1 MGSPCFRETP
11 PPILLGASVPH
22 VSVTPPLPFFWAQ
35 DVVKKFEKYGRVVE
49 VRIVRGPDGNSR
61 GFGFV
66 EMETPED
73 AKEVIR
79 HLDRAEWNGRKL
91 LCEVAKNP
99 RWVRSPPS
107 LPAVCECFMRQPP
120 QGLNDSRTRACVLT
134 ADLFVSVQVEAG
146 AAKAGAVGEEDSR
159 RPFFAQYVLMTRW
172 PSRLLLSFCY
182 CHSVTVIVP
191 SVVPKHSAQY
201 YCALKLPLASS

>member
-1 MGSPCFRETP
+1 M
-11 PPILLGASVPH
+11 
-22 VSVTPPLPFFWAQ
+22 Q

-99 RWVRSPPS
+99 R
-107 LPAVCECFMRQPP
+107 
-120 QGLNDSRTRACVLT
+120 
-134 ADLFVSVQVEAG
+134 
-146 AAKAGAVGEEDSR
+146 
-159 RPFFAQYVLMTRW
+159 Y
-172 PSRLLLSFCY
+172 
-182 CHSVTVIVP
+182 
-191 SVVPKHSAQY
+191 VPKGGQRSRGV
-201 YCALKLPLASS
+201 